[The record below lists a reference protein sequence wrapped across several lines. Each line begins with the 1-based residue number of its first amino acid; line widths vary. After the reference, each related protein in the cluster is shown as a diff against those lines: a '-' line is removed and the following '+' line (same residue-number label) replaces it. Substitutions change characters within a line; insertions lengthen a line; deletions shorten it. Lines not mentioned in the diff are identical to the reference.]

1 MNLSEIQD
9 QVKRDLKINDLELD
23 IESLRIPSLHIKYLQ
38 FLTENSLKLK
48 KANGELAVLK
58 RNKWIYYTGKASE
71 DVYKEK
77 DFKELLVLSQDKI
90 TDIEMRITDCE
101 MMIKQLI
108 RFTRKLFPETT
119 IVSGGGWSTYN
130 PDEIIQLVPEIDMVC
145 VGEGEETFSEIYDEV
160 NKGTKRFDKIKG
172 LCVNQFDEIKY
183 TEPRALISDLDTVP
197 YPHYD
202 LYELDIYFKYSSY
215 PISREAFNIL
225 SKLSS
230 ILLP

>member
-77 DFKELLVLSQDKI
+77 GDYPLKLKTKDEERTF
-90 TDIEMRITDCE
+90 IEADEEIQKKKTEVEYYETVVDYLQEIVKQIGQRNFQ
-101 MMIKQLI
+101 IKNAI
-108 RFTRKLFPETT
+108 EWRKF
-119 IVSGGGWSTYN
+119 
-130 PDEIIQLVPEIDMVC
+130 
-145 VGEGEETFSEIYDEV
+145 
-160 NKGTKRFDKIKG
+160 
-172 LCVNQFDEIKY
+172 
-183 TEPRALISDLDTVP
+183 
-197 YPHYD
+197 
-202 LYELDIYFKYSSY
+202 
-215 PISREAFNIL
+215 EAGM
-225 SKLSS
+225 
-230 ILLP
+230 

>member
-77 DFKELLVLSQDKI
+77 GDFPLKLKTKDEEK
-90 TDIEMRITDCE
+90 TFIEADEEIQKKKTEVEYYETVVDYLQEIVKQIGQRNFQ
-101 MMIKQLI
+101 IKNAI
-108 RFTRKLFPETT
+108 EWRKF
-119 IVSGGGWSTYN
+119 
-130 PDEIIQLVPEIDMVC
+130 
-145 VGEGEETFSEIYDEV
+145 
-160 NKGTKRFDKIKG
+160 
-172 LCVNQFDEIKY
+172 
-183 TEPRALISDLDTVP
+183 
-197 YPHYD
+197 
-202 LYELDIYFKYSSY
+202 
-215 PISREAFNIL
+215 EAGM
-225 SKLSS
+225 
-230 ILLP
+230 